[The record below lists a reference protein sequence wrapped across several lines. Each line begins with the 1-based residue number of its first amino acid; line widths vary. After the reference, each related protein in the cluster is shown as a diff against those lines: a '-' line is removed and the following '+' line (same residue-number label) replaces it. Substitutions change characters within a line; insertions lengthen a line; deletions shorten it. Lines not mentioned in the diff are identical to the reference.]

1 MATQKAI
8 KAAIQA
14 MGLTARVTDGEWR
27 ISVAPTVIQSV
38 YPISHG
44 AAIRLSELNKRAFLA
59 REKVR
64 SFEEKYA
71 VKLPEI
77 EKTGLPD
84 DAGYEMHED
93 YIMCSHWSD
102 VIEKTEKQ
110 IELLRPLL
118 EYGVLR

>member
-1 MATQKAI
+1 MRGIAEVDEKIENAFMSLPSED
-8 KAAIQA
+8 KSA
-14 MGLTARVTDGEWR
+14 V
-27 ISVAPTVIQSV
+27 
-38 YPISHG
+38 ISHG

>member
-1 MATQKAI
+1 M
-8 KAAIQA
+8 
-14 MGLTARVTDGEWR
+14 
-27 ISVAPTVIQSV
+27 
-38 YPISHG
+38 
-44 AAIRLSELNKRAFLA
+44 
-59 REKVR
+59 
-64 SFEEKYA
+64 
-71 VKLPEI
+71 KLPEI

-84 DAGYEMHED
+84 DAGYKMHED